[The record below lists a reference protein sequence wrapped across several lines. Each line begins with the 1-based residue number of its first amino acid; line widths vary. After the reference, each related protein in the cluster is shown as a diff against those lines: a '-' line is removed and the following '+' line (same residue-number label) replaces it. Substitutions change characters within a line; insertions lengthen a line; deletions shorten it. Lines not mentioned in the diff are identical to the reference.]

1 MLAGGWVADNIKRH
15 DLFAAGCLVTL
26 AILFG
31 LLAGFSLPIVVISV
45 ILVLAGLLNGV
56 VAPSRDMLIRA
67 MTPPR
72 DVGKVFGFVSTGFN
86 IGGIVAPPAFGYL
99 LDNSDPT
106 YVFWAGADL
115 PGHRPHGSIHRRAGA
130 QN

>member
-1 MLAGGWVADNIKRH
+1 
-15 DLFAAGCLVTL
+15 
-26 AILFG
+26 
-31 LLAGFSLPIVVISV
+31 
-45 ILVLAGLLNGV
+45 
-56 VAPSRDMLIRA
+56 MLIRA

-106 YVFWAGADL
+106 YVFWAGGLICLAIVPTVL
-115 PGHRPHGSIHRRAGA
+115 FTGA
-130 QN
+130 QGRKIKARAQ